1 MGTRKFSRVNFNV
14 SASIKTAD
22 RQFQG
27 LVENLSMNGMFLVSR
42 ERLEAGEAV
51 EIAIFL
57 TGSVPEI
64 SVAFSGRVIHAT
76 DDGLGFIFDSI
87 DPDSYTHL
95 RNIIAYNIDES
106 DKVLEEIHQSIDE
119 KLAATQK

>member
-1 MGTRKFSRVNFNV
+1 MTTRKFSRVNFNV

-22 RQFQG
+22 RQIQG
-27 LVENLSMNGMFLVSR
+27 LVENLSMNGMFLVTG

-57 TGSVPEI
+57 AGSVPEI
-64 SVAFSGRVIHAT
+64 SVVFSGRVIRLT
-76 DDGLGFIFDSI
+76 DDGLGLTFDRI
-87 DPDSYTHL
+87 DPESYTHL

-106 DKVLEEIHQSIDE
+106 EKVLEEIHQAIDE